1 VKIEIDTLSNYLK
14 ATIENHVHHTKE
26 EPNLMGMIH
35 EMDRIFHQEIF
46 AKEYDAN
53 AATILLAMNSYMMLS
68 NAVLQALSGHQVAVF
83 PVARAALESAC
94 YAYLTSSDK
103 KMSEIWFNRG
113 KSKTATDNC
122 RKAFTIGAVVTKLS
136 FISPDMSDYLK
147 QLYEWSIEYGA
158 HPNIKAISHH
168 LRDSGEVDEKFH
180 AFSHIGVYGENS
192 YQVNSALLICVHV
205 GQAIAFLL
213 SASAKDHPFIN
224 ERKDVFQNW
233 MDENNQ
239 IMDEIS
245 AELDKNMS

>member
-1 VKIEIDTLSNYLK
+1 MKIEIDTLSNYLK

-103 KMSEIWFNRG
+103 KM
-113 KSKTATDNC
+113 
-122 RKAFTIGAVVTKLS
+122 
-136 FISPDMSDYLK
+136 
-147 QLYEWSIEYGA
+147 
-158 HPNIKAISHH
+158 
-168 LRDSGEVDEKFH
+168 
-180 AFSHIGVYGENS
+180 
-192 YQVNSALLICVHV
+192 
-205 GQAIAFLL
+205 
-213 SASAKDHPFIN
+213 
-224 ERKDVFQNW
+224 
-233 MDENNQ
+233 
-239 IMDEIS
+239 
-245 AELDKNMS
+245 